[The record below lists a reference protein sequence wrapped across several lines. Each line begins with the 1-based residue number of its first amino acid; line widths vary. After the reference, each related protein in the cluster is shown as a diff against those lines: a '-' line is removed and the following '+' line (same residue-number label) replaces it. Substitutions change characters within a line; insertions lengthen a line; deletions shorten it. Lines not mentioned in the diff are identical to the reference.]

1 MDGRAHVTKSE
12 LGEYVIVEGLK
23 TFYIKFGSG
32 HPVVLFHGA
41 APGACSRVSWKL
53 NIEPLAAAGFTVYAF
68 DQPGFGHTDYPK
80 DHSLEQR
87 VAHAR
92 SFLNTLQLDRFH
104 LIGNS
109 VGAYIAA
116 RIALEDP
123 RTGRLVLVSS
133 GTIAPKGSAESEK
146 LANRHSEELREYSP
160 SIDNMR
166 TLTMGT
172 LFNKEL
178 VTEQLVQERYE
189 MSTGKNFEAQLARR
203 KTAAARPI
211 HGELRNL
218 KCKTLILWGN
228 NDRGAA
234 VERAL
239 LLFQLIPSSELHIF
253 DRCAH
258 WVQWD
263 QAARFNQIVADF
275 LGISD

>member
-1 MDGRAHVTKSE
+1 MKPYR
-12 LGEYVIVEGLK
+12 GEYAEVDGLR
-23 TFYIKFGSG
+23 TFYVKAGGGYPLLLI
-32 HPVVLFHGA
+32 HGA
-41 APGACSRVSWKL
+41 APGACSLVSWKL

-68 DQPGFGHTDYPK
+68 DQPGFGYSDNPK
-80 DHSLEQR
+80 DHSLEYR
-87 VAHAR
+87 VAHAQA
-92 SFLNTLQLDRFH
+92 FIDTLQLDCFH

-116 RIALEDP
+116 RIALKDQ
-123 RTGRLVLVSS
+123 RIGRLVFVSS
-133 GTIAPKGSAESEK
+133 STLAPKGSAESEK
-146 LANRHSEELREYSP
+146 LAKQHSGELREYSP
-160 SIDNMR
+160 SIHHMR
-166 TLTMGT
+166 SLTMKT

-178 VTEQLVQERYE
+178 VSDQLVQERYE

-203 KTAAARPI
+203 GTPNAKPI
-211 HGELRNL
+211 HHELQNL

-239 LLFQLIPSSELHIF
+239 LLIQLIPNAELHIF

-263 QAARFNQIVADF
+263 QAARFNRVVAEF
-275 LGISD
+275 LRAEN

>member
-1 MDGRAHVTKSE
+1 
-12 LGEYVIVEGLK
+12 VIKEDYLEVDSLR
-23 TFYIKFGSG
+23 TFYIKLGSG
-32 HPVVLFHGA
+32 HPVVLIHGA
-41 APGACSRVSWKL
+41 APGACSQVSWKL

-68 DQPGFGHTDYPK
+68 DQPGFGYTHTGNPN
-80 DHSLEQR
+80 DHSLEHR
-87 VAHAR
+87 VAHTR

-116 RIALEDP
+116 RIALED
-123 RTGRLVLVSS
+123 RKTGRLVLVSS
-133 GTIAPKGSAESEK
+133 STLAPKGSAESEQ
-146 LANRHSEELREYSP
+146 LAKQHSEELREYSP
-160 SIDNMR
+160 GIDNMR

-172 LFNKEL
+172 LFNREL
-178 VTEQLVQERYE
+178 MTEQLVRERYE

-239 LLFQLIPSSELHIF
+239 LLFQLIPNAELHIF

-275 LGISD
+275 LSAND